1 MATIYKVTTYER
13 FQELLGYLYAKECF
27 WKDRV
32 DKTRTDDIWND
43 YKSKLG
49 LYVDELGRIEYGLFR
64 EMVDDRLIENIVKS
78 SVSEEELRKEDDK
91 ELGKDFIATLQNLAD
106 KIRTIE
112 DLCFSDENQETW
124 AKHLDE
130 VYQYAKHTKELI
142 EEYDEHLSFVLAN
155 DE

>member
-1 MATIYKVTTYER
+1 MATIYQVTTYER
-13 FQELLGYLYAKECF
+13 FQELLDYLYAKECF

-32 DKTRTDDIWND
+32 DKTRIDDIWDD

-91 ELGKDFIATLQNLAD
+91 ELKKDFIATLQNLAD

-112 DLCFSDENQETW
+112 ELCFSDASQETW
-124 AKHLDE
+124 AEHLEE
-130 VYQYAKHTKELI
+130 VYEYVKHAKELI
-142 EEYDEHLSFVLAN
+142 EEYDEHLAFVLAN

>member
-1 MATIYKVTTYER
+1 MATIYQVTTYER
-13 FQELLGYLYAKECF
+13 FQELLDYLYAKECF

-32 DKTRTDDIWND
+32 NKTRIDDIWND

-91 ELGKDFIATLQNLAD
+91 ELRKDFIATLQNLAD

-112 DLCFSDENQETW
+112 DLCFSDESQEIW

-130 VYQYAKHTKELI
+130 VYEYAKHTKELI
-142 EEYDEHLSFVLAN
+142 EEYDEHLDFVLAN
-155 DE
+155 YE